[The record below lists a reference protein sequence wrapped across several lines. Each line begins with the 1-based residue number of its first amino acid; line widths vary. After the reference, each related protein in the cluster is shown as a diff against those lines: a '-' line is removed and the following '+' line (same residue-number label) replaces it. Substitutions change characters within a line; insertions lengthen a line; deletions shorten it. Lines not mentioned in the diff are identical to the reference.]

1 MKCKNSCLFFYGFI
15 IPEICKTLFLHEH
28 SSKFNSFFVL
38 MKAFFSLSLNKIA
51 TTKTKI
57 KKIAEIIMLIDIK
70 VNTTLK
76 MKNVKYKTNE
86 VNTTVKT
93 KNVKYKNEFRST
105 DTKFLSMISIA
116 SFTTWSISFLFSN
129 FNFFLNSDSDLYWFV
144 SGILVNFI
152 TAATA
157 SWSEK
162 ENSSFGILDGK
173 GNQHLN
179 SVHYI
184 ITVYLNFLNHGF
196 HEFFAVMNF

>member
-15 IPEICKTLFLHEH
+15 TPEICKTLFLHEH

-86 VNTTVKT
+86 VNTTVKM

-116 SFTTWSISFLFSN
+116 SFTT
-129 FNFFLNSDSDLYWFV
+129 
-144 SGILVNFI
+144 
-152 TAATA
+152 
-157 SWSEK
+157 
-162 ENSSFGILDGK
+162 
-173 GNQHLN
+173 
-179 SVHYI
+179 
-184 ITVYLNFLNHGF
+184 
-196 HEFFAVMNF
+196 